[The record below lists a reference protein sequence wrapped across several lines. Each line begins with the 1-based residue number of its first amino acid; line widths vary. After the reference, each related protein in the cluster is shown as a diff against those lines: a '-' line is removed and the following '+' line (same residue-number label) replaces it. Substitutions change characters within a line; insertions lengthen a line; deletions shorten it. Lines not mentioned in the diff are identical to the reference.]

1 MSDDDPKPC
10 PFCGAVPQTYVAFG
24 GPAVCCETCDIEMLL
39 SEWNNRSV
47 QPENDALRA
56 ENERLREALGKLHHA
71 VCGETGF
78 AECVRAH
85 SGLSYPWPALD
96 EADELV
102 IAFFR
107 ESRHD

>member
-1 MSDDDPKPC
+1 MPEIDHQDTDLTDPH
-10 PFCGAVPQTYVAFG
+10 GEA
-24 GPAVCCETCDIEMLL
+24 EMLRA
-39 SEWNNRSV
+39 ER
-47 QPENDALRA
+47 DALRA